1 MGQNDTCT
9 ASNDYRDVRR
19 MDPTG
24 WTVHPASQIRARGEA
39 RPSEARR
46 EVEEGR
52 LQNEQSNMSAGDKL
66 APTNEELVEMAVK
79 IIEEDTSK
87 CRMTLPYIVN
97 SFGRKIRENNNA
109 SLSHLF
115 IMPKALNPRST
126 VLT

>member
-1 MGQNDTCT
+1 
-9 ASNDYRDVRR
+9 
-19 MDPTG
+19 MDR
-24 WTVHPASQIRARGEA
+24 RARAQPSPARFEREA
-39 RPSEARR
+39 RLGEARR